1 MQEYLSFAALAIGT
15 FAAVLTWLRT
25 GGAKAQLTELQESLD
40 EIRHDL
46 YEDLRADIAA
56 AIAEGVDAVLAKL
69 PQPKAPKQPKPAA
82 PPEAPASGA
91 MKS

>member
-46 YEDLRADIAA
+46 YEDLRADMAA
-56 AIAEGVDAVLAKL
+56 AIAEGADAVMAKL
-69 PQPKAPKQPKPAA
+69 PQPKAPKQPKAPA
-82 PPEAPASGA
+82 PEAVPASGA
-91 MKS
+91 LR